1 MYETIYHEIVIEKE
15 IRHMRKVI
23 LALLVMASILFMGA
37 MPAMCAEKTITD
49 MDGRTVTLSEP
60 LDKVVTAGQSMAP
73 CVMAALGVGDKIV
86 GTGGA
91 LSASTNETTPTFVLP
106 AIRTL
111 PDLGR
116 GYKFNL
122 EAAAALDPDVI
133 ILEKDGAGQGD
144 SSAEYVKLI
153 EKLSLFNTSIPF
165 IVIKNA
171 ACFDKPS
178 PDSVYQEI
186 TIIGEL
192 LDKQERAQEV
202 INLLKEEVTMITQ
215 RTKDIKSEDRPSVLF
230 LGMVAGTDYGKGKLA
245 ITTPDYDCCTIFP
258 EITNI
263 KNANSGN
270 KRELMSSEQLLT
282 LDPDVVILVRAPGG
296 YEVERLYNSTDYK
309 ALQGMRAV
317 KEMKVFTTGQFELSR
332 NMAGLE
338 FPIEMLITAKAAYP
352 DRFKD
357 INVGEQLTKHYKA
370 LYGLN
375 DEQVKE
381 LKEVMGLDWMDKE
394 GF

>member
-1 MYETIYHEIVIEKE
+1 
-15 IRHMRKVI
+15 MRKAI
-23 LALLVMASILFMGA
+23 LALLVLASILCLGLI
-37 MPAMCAEKTITD
+37 PAMCAEKTITD
-49 MDGRTVTLSEP
+49 MEGRTVTISEP
-60 LDKVVTAGQSMAP
+60 IERVVTAGQSMAP
-73 CVMAALGVGDKIV
+73 CVIAALGVGDTIV

-106 AIRTL
+106 AIKAL

-122 EAAAALDPDVI
+122 EAAAALDPDVV

-153 EKLSLFNTSIPF
+153 EKFSLFNKTIPF
-165 IVIKNA
+165 VVINNA
-171 ACFDKPS
+171 ACFDEPS
-178 PDSVYQEI
+178 PDSVYEEI
-186 TIIGEL
+186 TILGEL
-192 LDKQERAQEV
+192 FDKQNRSREV
-202 INLLKEEVTMITQ
+202 MDLLKKEVALIEE
-215 RTKDIKSEDRPSVLF
+215 RTKDIKPEDRPSVLF

-245 ITTPDYDCCTIFP
+245 IILPDYDCGTIFP
-258 EITNI
+258 EITNVR
-263 KNANSGN
+263 NAHTGN
-270 KRELMSSEQLLT
+270 TRELMSSEQLLT
-282 LDPDVVILVRAPGG
+282 LDPDVIILVRSPGG
-296 YEVERLYNSTDYK
+296 YEVETLYNSTDYK

-317 KEMKVFTTGQFELSR
+317 KENKVFTTGQFELSR

-338 FPIEMLITAKAAYP
+338 FPIEMLIEAKAAYP
-352 DRFKD
+352 DRFRD
-357 INVGEQLTKHYKA
+357 VNVGDLLSEHYKA

-381 LKEVMGLDWMDKE
+381 LKEAMGLDWMDKE